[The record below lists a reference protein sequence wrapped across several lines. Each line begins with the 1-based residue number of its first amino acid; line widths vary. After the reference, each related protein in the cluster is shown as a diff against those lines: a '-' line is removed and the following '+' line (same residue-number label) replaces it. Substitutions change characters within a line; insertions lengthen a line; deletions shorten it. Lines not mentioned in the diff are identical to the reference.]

1 MGTATMLHTT
11 PMEKEKKPNLFKLV
25 RTLFQKKTQKHEE
38 KQKEKIEPKPK
49 TTLKVTPVATLLE
62 EFQKI
67 SIKEKQNINEEDKNE
82 LNKFTY
88 TRDRKDSEDD
98 NKEFE
103 RIEPRNDRVGSH
115 SSQDSGY
122 SEQGDQNAK
131 ENDQDEKETDEKD
144 SDDVVKKMEAL
155 KIGKKKLQTVFL
167 PRAPIKTNREVPVM
181 HPYSRDVE
189 KYKEVVNTNTF
200 SGGQVFVKPNT
211 DLAEISRAIST
222 IETNVQNFPLNND
235 QRDFLLETG
244 LDFVTQEI
252 SPQKE
257 SELPEEIHFCIDELN
272 MLNDTLAFREYTD
285 VSNTILNFDLE
296 NYQIT
301 NQEPQAHTFPTPP
314 YSENAL
320 SPLSLNLGS
329 PPLTSPAYSSS
340 PGRSPNYNDLERYQE
355 ISEAYQELPNF
366 ESIEKPVLEKKKSNP
381 TSIMSMKQYKDL
393 QKELSAGFSKFEC
406 CMMTRKAC
414 KEIFEV
420 HAKKLRIEERKGLCV
435 KLARL
440 DTQTAYGVLQRVL
453 LSLSTDGKQED
464 LQCVLFSL
472 LCERVLALRPELFLG
487 DFGLGLLKSAALR
500 CPGRPIFTRYLVQC
514 VRTALQLNPS
524 YMEGRESVFHET
536 DALGDTLVTACARA
550 GDTYAD
556 VLNELVCDPPNS
568 RQGHANTEV
577 PPPLFRQGHANTEG
591 YTALHVA
598 CKLHSKENP
607 HLRIVHVLLRHG
619 KADLWAGDVKGG
631 DTALHLAVNS
641 STCELRLVMTLFQHL
656 DRAKWKQLAH
666 VSNRSSVTP
675 IEYAR
680 SQSKSISRPY
690 PPEVLD
696 FLKKCR

>member
-1 MGTATMLHTT
+1 MGTATMLNTT

-38 KQKEKIEPKPK
+38 KQEEKIVPKPK

-67 SIKEKQNINEEDKNE
+67 SIKEKEDKNEDKNE
-82 LNKFTY
+82 LNKFSY
-88 TRDRKDSEDD
+88 RERKDSEDD

-103 RIEPRNDRVGSH
+103 RIEPRNDRFGSH

-122 SEQGDQNAK
+122 SEHDDQNTK
-131 ENDQDEKETDEKD
+131 ENDQDEKETEEKD
-144 SDDVVKKMEAL
+144 SRDVVKKMEEL

-167 PRAPIKTNREVPVM
+167 PRAPIKTTREAPVM

-200 SGGQVFVKPNT
+200 SGGQVYVKPST

-235 QRDFLLETG
+235 QQDFLLETG
-244 LDFVTQEI
+244 LDFVTQET
-252 SPQKE
+252 SPRKD

-285 VSNTILNFDLE
+285 ISNTILNFDLE
-296 NYQIT
+296 NYQTT
-301 NQEPQAHTFPTPP
+301 NQVPQAHTFPTPP

-340 PGRSPNYNDLERYQE
+340 PGRSPNYSDLERYQE

-366 ESIEKPVLEKKKSNP
+366 EGIEKPVLEKKKSNP

-406 CMMTRKAC
+406 CMMSRKAC
-414 KEIFEV
+414 KEIFEE
-420 HAKKLRIEERKGLCV
+420 HAKKLKIEERKGLCV
-435 KLARL
+435 NLARL
-440 DTQTAYGVLQRVL
+440 DTQTAYGVLQQVL

-500 CPGRPIFTRYLVQC
+500 CPGRPIFSRYLVQC
-514 VRTALQLNPS
+514 VRTALRLNPS

-550 GDTYAD
+550 GDAYAD
-556 VLNELVCDPPNS
+556 VLNELVCES
-568 RQGHANTEV
+568 
-577 PPPLFRQGHANTEG
+577 PPLFRQGHANTEG

-598 CKLHSKENP
+598 CKLHSKESP
-607 HLRIVHVLLRHG
+607 RLRTVHVLLEHG

-641 STCELRLVMTLFQHL
+641 STCELHLIMTLFRHVE
-656 DRAKWKQLAH
+656 RAKWKQLAH
-666 VSNRSSVTP
+666 VANRSSVTP

>member
-1 MGTATMLHTT
+1 MGTATMLNTT
-11 PMEKEKKPNLFKLV
+11 PMEKEKKPNLLKLV

-38 KQKEKIEPKPK
+38 KKEEKRELKPI

-67 SIKEKQNINEEDKNE
+67 SIKENKVKNEEDKNE
-82 LNKFTY
+82 LNRFSY
-88 TRDRKDSEDD
+88 RERKDRDD

-103 RIEPRNDRVGSH
+103 RIESRNDRFGSH

-122 SEQGDQNAK
+122 SEHDDPNAK
-131 ENDQDEKETDEKD
+131 EKDQYEKD
-144 SDDVVKKMEAL
+144 SEDVVKKMEEL

-167 PRAPIKTNREVPVM
+167 PRAPMKTNREVPVM

-235 QRDFLLETG
+235 QQDFLLETG
-244 LDFVTQEI
+244 LDFVTQET
-252 SPQKE
+252 SPRKE

-285 VSNTILNFDLE
+285 ISNTILNFDLE
-296 NYQIT
+296 NYQIR
-301 NQEPQAHTFPTPP
+301 NQEPRAHTFPTPP

-340 PGRSPNYNDLERYQE
+340 PGRSPNYSDLERYQE
-355 ISEAYQELPNF
+355 ISEAYQELPNL
-366 ESIEKPVLEKKKSNP
+366 EGIEKPVLEKKKSNP

-406 CMMTRKAC
+406 CMMSRKAC
-414 KEIFEV
+414 KEIFEE
-420 HAKKLRIEERKGLCV
+420 HAKKLKIEERKGLCV

-440 DTQTAYGVLQRVL
+440 DTQTAYGVLQQVL

-514 VRTALQLNPS
+514 VRTALRLDSS
-524 YMEGRESVFHET
+524 YMEGKESVFHET

-550 GDTYAD
+550 GDAYAA
-556 VLNELVCDPPNS
+556 VLNELVS
-568 RQGHANTEV
+568 ES
-577 PPPLFRQGHANTEG
+577 PPLFRQGHANTEG

-607 HLRIVHVLLRHG
+607 HLRTVHVLLDHG

-641 STCELRLVMTLFQHL
+641 STCELHLIMTLFRHVE
-656 DRAKWKQLAH
+656 RAKWKQLAH
-666 VSNRSSVTP
+666 APNRSSVTP

-680 SQSKSISRPY
+680 SQSKSVSRPY

>member
-1 MGTATMLHTT
+1 MGTATMLNTKP

-25 RTLFQKKTQKHEE
+25 RTLFQKKTQKPEEKHEE
-38 KQKEKIEPKPK
+38 KPTQQPK
-49 TTLKVTPVATLLE
+49 TLKVTPVATLLE

-67 SIKEKQNINEEDKNE
+67 NIKDEDDQNDEHKNE
-82 LNKFTY
+82 LNKFSY
-88 TRDRKDSEDD
+88 RERKDSEDD
-98 NKEFE
+98 KEYE
-103 RIEPRNDRVGSH
+103 KIEPRNDRFGSH

-122 SEQGDQNAK
+122 SEQDENAK
-131 ENDQDEKETDEKD
+131 ENQDEKDQ
-144 SDDVVKKMEAL
+144 DVVKKMKEL

-167 PRAPIKTNREVPVM
+167 PRAPMKTTREVPVM

-211 DLAEISRAIST
+211 EIAEISRAIST

-235 QRDFLLETG
+235 QQDFLLETG
-244 LDFVTQEI
+244 LDFVTQET
-252 SPQKE
+252 SPRKE

-285 VSNTILNFDLE
+285 ISNTILNFDLE
-296 NYQIT
+296 NYQMT

-329 PPLTSPAYSSS
+329 PPVTSPAYSSS
-340 PGRSPNYNDLERYQE
+340 PGRSPNYSDLERYQE

-366 ESIEKPVLEKKKSNP
+366 EGIEKPVLEKKKSNP

-406 CMMTRKAC
+406 CVMSRKAC
-414 KEIFEV
+414 KEIFEE
-420 HAKKLRIEERKGLCV
+420 HAKKLKVEERKGLCV

-440 DTQTAYGVLQRVL
+440 DTQTAYGVLQQVL
-453 LSLSTDGKQED
+453 PSLSADGKQED
-464 LQCVLFSL
+464 LQCVVFSL

-500 CPGRPIFTRYLVQC
+500 CPGRPLFTRYLVQC
-514 VRTALQLNPS
+514 VRTALRLNPS

-550 GDTYAD
+550 GDKYAD
-556 VLNELVCDPPNS
+556 VLNEIVCD
-568 RQGHANTEV
+568 A
-577 PPPLFRQGHANTEG
+577 PPLFRQGHANTEG

-607 HLRIVHVLLRHG
+607 HLRTVHVLLEHG

-641 STCELRLVMTLFQHL
+641 STCELHLIMTLFRHVE
-656 DRAKWKQLAH
+656 RAKWKQLAH
-666 VSNRSSVTP
+666 VPNRSSVTP